1 VKVRHRPGPAIGKIT
16 GARLDV
22 LGIFGLTTGPPLG
35 EVLALRDRRLD
46 LDRKQIKVSEARE
59 ETKAIGSVF
68 KAPEA
73 MAGRHTLTL
82 QSASAR
88 GTPSRALRSRSKRTF
103 SRMTTARRRKQSTRR

>member
-1 VKVRHRPGPAIGKIT
+1 MKVRHRPGPAIGKIT

-22 LGIFGLTTGPPLG
+22 LGNFELTTGPRLG

-68 KAPEA
+68 KAPEIN
-73 MAGRHTLTL
+73 GR
-82 QSASAR
+82 SAHPDPAI
-88 GTPSRALRSRSKRTF
+88 SKRPGHAKPSITL
-103 SRMTTARRRKQSTRR
+103 AI